1 MYANMTMHTA
11 TGELVI
17 SMERF
22 VHLLTSVKCGENTVL
37 TFKDKASF
45 EYAIKAWNW
54 VNEDET
60 HSFILIADY
69 AGCGPDDVRVP
80 FYIQN
85 ADYDEEKFIA
95 YLYGKEIPWKQA
107 AHTFDLDYGTA
118 TLVQTPSRLSRRIG
132 PDVTYNKDVSIDIAH
147 NLNGNIY
154 TYGSKASGFLVKLDC
169 TDCGLAGKLT
179 LGGRIKVD
187 ATSVSELSVSL
198 TPQDVSAS
206 ITLKLHAEGKSSR
219 SINYEPTLAEIGI
232 PGASFKI
239 PGGVAEVGI
248 FVEANFGFELGSW
261 EGDATMTYGV
271 TAAISN
277 AARFKI
283 DLANNNAV
291 DFAGWK
297 PAFTQKPFDINAKAS
312 IEASVYNAI
321 GLVAKVEVLSEG
333 YEVALTLKSPELA
346 TKLTTLTNS
355 KGVCGTKKKVGVSV
369 DAELKASVEV
379 SAGQTGKGGIK
390 DINLNPRR
398 VGRRSSAELARRVSE
413 NVVIE
418 RGVVRRNV
426 PGLSFSK
433 TLWVCSSF
441 DSIRALANDGCRRA
455 RYLGSRTNV
464 WPLLERSHFSC
475 IRVFLYLFI

>member
-11 TGELVI
+11 KGELVI

-22 VHLLTSVKCGENTVL
+22 AHLLAGVKCGESTIL

-80 FYIQN
+80 FYINN
-85 ADYDEEKFIA
+85 ADYNEEKFTA
-95 YLYGKEIPWKQA
+95 YLYGEEIPWKQA

-118 TLVQTPSRLSRRIG
+118 TLVQTPGQISRRWG
-132 PDVTYNKDVSIDIAH
+132 PDVTYSKDVSIDISH
-147 NLNGNIY
+147 NLNSNIY
-154 TYGSKASGFLVKLDC
+154 SHGSKSSGFLVRLDC
-169 TDCGLAGKLT
+169 TDCGLKGKLT

-206 ITLKLHAEGKSSR
+206 ITLALHAEGKNGA

-239 PGGVAEVGI
+239 PGGIAEVGV

-277 AARFKI
+277 DARFKI
-283 DLANNNAV
+283 DLANKNAV

-297 PAFTQKPFDINAKAS
+297 PHFSQKPFDINAKAS
-312 IEASVYNAI
+312 VEASVYNAI
-321 GLVAKVEVLSEG
+321 ALVAKVEVLDEG

-369 DAELKASVEV
+369 DADLKASVEV
-379 SAGQTGKGGIK
+379 SAGQAGKGKLK
-390 DINLNPRR
+390 DINVSPRR
-398 VGRRSSAELARRVSE
+398 VGRRGVDRGLERRMVESRA
-413 NVVIE
+413 VE
-418 RGVVRRNV
+418 RQVVRRNV
-426 PGLSFSK
+426 PGLSFSQK
-433 TLWVCSSF
+433 LWVSV
-441 DSIRALANDGCRRA
+441 D
-455 RYLGSRTNV
+455 YPV
-464 WPLLERSHFSC
+464 LLKIS
-475 IRVFLYLFI
+475 